1 MERRVREAADDARR
15 ESEDRVRR
23 LADRVAKE
31 AEARARAEAEATLSQ
46 EAVKLQREA
55 DERVEAARRRAE
67 QEVQEK
73 VERART
79 EALTG
84 AVPDEAE
91 PEAGDPARASAFLP
105 RRPRRASPPAPAMSA
120 AGGCAPS
127 KRGRSSRKSGIPA
140 ECPPATL
147 PRVMEEPTR
156 LPRLEG
162 GSR

>member
-1 MERRVREAADDARR
+1 
-15 ESEDRVRR
+15 
-23 LADRVAKE
+23 VAKE

-84 AVPDEAE
+84 SVPDEPAE
-91 PEAGDPARASAFLP
+91 PDGVAGEPARQATPEA
-105 RRPRRASPPAPAMSA
+105 APPGEPAGTRY
-120 AGGCAPS
+120 AGG
-127 KRGRSSRKSGIPA
+127 R
-140 ECPPATL
+140 
-147 PRVMEEPTR
+147 R
-156 LPRLEG
+156 LRTY
-162 GSR
+162 